1 MMASSA
7 PTQSMLE
14 STVRSKARTEK
25 REAYRARTLSSG
37 RAMIT
42 PRAAPAVQR
51 TRPSASRVRRKA
63 LVPAPSARS
72 EEHTSELQSRLH
84 LVCRLLLEKKN
95 NVLPSVERL
104 FEFDAPY
111 APLLFRFLFKSPFFL
126 SARAHACANS
136 LVSVYLAH
144 LVQAVVSVC

>member
-63 LVPAPSARS
+63 LVPAPRAARVVHS
-72 EEHTSELQSRLH
+72 PSLGTVRAGIRLGA
-84 LVCRLLLEKKN
+84 LDQALLHQ
-95 NVLPSVERL
+95 
-104 FEFDAPY
+104 
-111 APLLFRFLFKSPFFL
+111 
-126 SARAHACANS
+126 RAD
-136 LVSVYLAH
+136 
-144 LVQAVVSVC
+144 